1 MTQQIRLKY
10 VQTETSRHGTTK
22 NYFRRNRRE
31 RVRLPDDPNSD
42 EFRAAY
48 AKALASEP
56 VPDVRDIKPTAVELR
71 KQRTE
76 RTLKS
81 ALVAARRR
89 AKAKGVPFNLDV
101 DFLLDLVERQEFRC
115 ALTGIEF
122 FAQIDNA
129 ASIDPCTPS
138 IDRIEPQKGYLKSNV
153 RVIIYAM
160 NAMLLDWG
168 EDVFIQIAN
177 SYRYTKRTK
186 EQHSN
191 PAPRSALPHPK

>member
-56 VPDVRDIKPTAVELR
+56 VPDVRDIKPTAIELR

-138 IDRIEPQKGYLKSNV
+138 IDRIEPQKGYVKSNV

-177 SYRYTKRTK
+177 SYLYTKRTK

>member
-101 DFLLDLVERQEFRC
+101 DFLLDLVELQEFRC

-138 IDRIEPQKGYLKSNV
+138 IDRIEPQKGYVKSNV

>member
-138 IDRIEPQKGYLKSNV
+138 IDRIEPQKGYVKSNV

-177 SYRYTKRTK
+177 SYLYTKRTK